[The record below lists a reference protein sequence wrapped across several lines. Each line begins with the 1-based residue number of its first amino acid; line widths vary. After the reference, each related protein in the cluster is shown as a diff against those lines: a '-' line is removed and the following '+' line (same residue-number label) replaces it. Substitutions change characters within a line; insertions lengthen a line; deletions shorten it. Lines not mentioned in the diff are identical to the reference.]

1 METRKYIVLT
11 ITLLISILCH
21 SQIRVQS
28 RDVKR
33 IGEKAYL
40 MSNGSQYEIRENVLL
55 ANLKEGKKKVR
66 DGIKV
71 IKSHSFG
78 LLEIAVPDSVLI
90 EKYIETLEK
99 TGDFECVEFDTEI
112 RPCTTPNDYYYY
124 YFQWAPQH
132 IHANAAWEITTGS
145 PSVKVAILD
154 EDGFELNHPDIN
166 YGNDNYSNISVSEGV
181 DYVNDTDHTPT
192 GHHGT
197 MVAGIIAAKTNNSIG
212 IAGIAGGNHSAGVK
226 IIPYRVG
233 GSLNAISAIYDAIPK
248 GVKVINISF
257 DTSSSKNFNQA
268 IAYAYNCG
276 VTIVCATGNGYSSQ
290 LYYPA
295 SHENTIAVGSINIYD
310 YRDSAS
316 NYGNGLDLVAPGE
329 DIISTSIES
338 ENYYYQRSG
347 NSLSAPQVS
356 GVAAL
361 MLSVDSTLTPS
372 AIRSILNYTAT
383 KINPSTYTYNSFGWN
398 EEVGYGLLNA
408 CAAVMYVKN
417 YQISGPQF
425 ICSSSTGTY
434 TINNLPSS
442 FTVNWYFT
450 DGFGPAAP
458 TLQTSSNTCTI
469 NNNLSSSYMGILH
482 ADIYY
487 QGNLMKSL
495 QQQVVVYAGFYATY
509 SINHGVS
516 QQLTTS
522 NSVIWV
528 NYGDLVEIKS
538 PNLVAKNVSYSIV
551 TPYLWHYYTFSGDL
565 DVGFPSSAGHLPVVI
580 SVQNNTNYSNC
591 DTSHQILLMPTS
603 VLPQPQLNATG
614 GKGTINV
621 ELITERNEEA
631 LKMLQDLPV
640 SIQID
645 DTPTWTLEV
654 IDAKKGDKILTK
666 EITGTSTS
674 VALPGKSTGI
684 FLVRA
689 TIGEKTLSEKVI
701 VK

>member
-1 METRKYIVLT
+1 MVLEYYQPKEVKEQPVIIIERVYYTYIPAPNFNSSCDSEVNVNCSEGSNWQLEKNAVALVYCKFNHGSGWCSGSLVNTVYSSYTPLFLTADHCLELKNANNITIERKDAEGNNNLSDWVFYWGYEMASCSGYTQPSYNRTTVGAT
-11 ITLLISILCH
+11 ILANNQDSDFALLQLEQDPINLSDYVPYYLGWDASGDTGVGGVCIH
-21 SQIRVQS
+21 HPNG
-28 RDVKR
+28 DVKKISTYDCTPLSANSKLWGVQWIQTTNGHGITEGGSSGSPLINNHR
-33 IGEKAYL
+33 RVIGQLSKGNTNC
-40 MSNGSQYEIRENVLL
+40 SNLT
-55 ANLKEGKKKVR
+55 A
-66 DGIKV
+66 
-71 IKSHSFG
+71 
-78 LLEIAVPDSVLI
+78 
-90 EKYIETLEK
+90 T
-99 TGDFECVEFDTEI
+99 
-112 RPCTTPNDYYYY
+112 DYY
-124 YFQWAPQH
+124 
-132 IHANAAWEITTGS
+132 G
-145 PSVKVAILD
+145 KL
-154 EDGFELNHPDIN
+154 
-166 YGNDNYSNISVSEGV
+166 SVSW
-181 DYVNDTDHTPT
+181 
-192 GHHGT
+192 
-197 MVAGIIAAKTNNSIG
+197 
-212 IAGIAGGNHSAGVK
+212 
-226 IIPYRVG
+226 
-233 GSLNAISAIYDAIPK
+233 
-248 GVKVINISF
+248 
-257 DTSSSKNFNQA
+257 
-268 IAYAYNCG
+268 
-276 VTIVCATGNGYSSQ
+276 TGNGSSDSCRR
-290 LYYPA
+290 LKDWLDPTNSGFTFSVGKSPLSLNGPYYVCCN
-295 SHENTIAVGSINIYD
+295 SIA
-310 YRDSAS
+310 
-316 NYGNGLDLVAPGE
+316 
-329 DIISTSIES
+329 
-338 ENYYYQRSG
+338 
-347 NSLSAPQVS
+347 
-356 GVAAL
+356 
-361 MLSVDSTLTPS
+361 
-372 AIRSILNYTAT
+372 
-383 KINPSTYTYNSFGWN
+383 
-398 EEVGYGLLNA
+398 
-408 CAAVMYVKN
+408 
-417 YQISGPQF
+417 
-425 ICSSSTGTY
+425 TY

-528 NYGDLVEIKS
+528 NYGDLVEIRS
-538 PNLVAKNVSYSIV
+538 PNFVTKNISYSIV
-551 TPYLWHYYTFSGDL
+551 TPYLWHYDDYTFSGDL

-614 GKGTINV
+614 GNGTINV
-621 ELITERNEEA
+621 ELITEMNEEA
-631 LKMLQDLPV
+631 LKLLQDLPV

-645 DTPTWTLEV
+645 DAPTWTLEV